1 MPKAKPEPKEASV
14 LEDLSKNTMVRQVGN
29 TLMRELTRGLLGVLG
44 VKPRRR

>member
-1 MPKAKPEPKEASV
+1 
-14 LEDLSKNTMVRQVGN
+14 VGN